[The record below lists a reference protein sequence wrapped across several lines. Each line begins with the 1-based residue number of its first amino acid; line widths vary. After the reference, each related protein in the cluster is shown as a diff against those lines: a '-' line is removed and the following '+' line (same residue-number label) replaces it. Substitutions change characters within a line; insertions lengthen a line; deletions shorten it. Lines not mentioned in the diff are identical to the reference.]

1 MQIEDDEGVD
11 VAAVEPAVAA
21 EVEEED
27 VHVGGEDEP
36 EDNDDEGYD
45 SFIEERSRPQIPQ
58 PDPAAQRIPDSDG
71 WNLISKLGPL
81 ASFLSCFPALHE
93 VPEQHKQAWIGA
105 FSRVLRRWRTFS
117 DLSGSD

>member
-45 SFIEERSRPQIPQ
+45 SFIEERSRLPPHSLIQLLKEMQ
-58 PDPAAQRIPDSDG
+58 MDG
-71 WNLISKLGPL
+71 
-81 ASFLSCFPALHE
+81 
-93 VPEQHKQAWIGA
+93 
-105 FSRVLRRWRTFS
+105 T
-117 DLSGSD
+117 